1 MTLWHRVFEER
12 RPVILALAIALVA
25 NLAALLLAVL
35 PLRSSVETATVE
47 AAEAHAALLQ
57 ARRLQTQVDG
67 AQSSKTRA
75 EQELGRFYADVLPP
89 DQPTA
94 TKTATVWLNQAAQDA
109 GVVLTDTRF
118 VVSPVR
124 DSRLSRAQAQ
134 VTLQGRYPNIRRFLY
149 AVETAKEFIIVESVE
164 LAQSSDTRQANDLL
178 QVSLV
183 VSTYFRTPPTS

>member
-1 MTLWHRVFEER
+1 MSLWPRVFEER
-12 RPVILALAIALVA
+12 RTVILALAIALAV
-25 NLAALLLAVL
+25 NVAALLLAVL
-35 PLRSSVETATVE
+35 PLRSSVATATAE
-47 AAEAHAALLQ
+47 AAQAHVALLQ
-57 ARRLQTQVDG
+57 ARRLQTLVDG
-67 AQSSKTRA
+67 AQSGKARA

-94 TKTATVWLNQAAQDA
+94 TKTATVWLNQAARDA

-134 VTLQGRYPNIRRFLY
+134 ITLRGRYPNIRRFLH
-149 AVETAKEFIIVESVE
+149 AIETAKEFIIVESVE
-164 LAQSSDTRQANDLL
+164 LAQTSDTRQADDLL